1 LIPNLKFQISDGD
14 GMNIFRGI
22 KYAIVPALAALVILA
37 ICNARAVRAG
47 QDGKNSGAP
56 AGNATRGKQIF
67 YDHGCYECHG
77 REGQGSLVTGPR
89 LGPDPIP
96 YESFTSYIRK
106 PTGEM
111 PPFTSKVVP
120 DQDLADIY
128 AYLASRPHPP
138 APKTPPA
145 K

>member
-1 LIPNLKFQISDGD
+1 MK
-14 GMNIFRGI
+14 IFRGT
-22 KYAIVPALAALVILA
+22 KYAIVPAFAALVIFA
-37 ICNARAVRAG
+37 IAGARNVRAG
-47 QDGKNSGAP
+47 QDEKNSGTP

-77 REGQGSLVTGPR
+77 REGQGSIVTGPR

-96 YESFTSYIRK
+96 YESFTSYVRK

-111 PPFTSKVVP
+111 PPYTTKVVP

-138 APKTPPA
+138 ATKTSAA

>member
-1 LIPNLKFQISDGD
+1 MKN
-14 GMNIFRGI
+14 FRGT
-22 KYAIVPALAALVILA
+22 KYAIVPALATFVIFA
-37 ICNARAVRAG
+37 ICNTRGVRAG
-47 QDGKNSGAP
+47 QDEKTSGAP
-56 AGNATRGKQIF
+56 AGNATHGKQIF

-77 REGQGSLVTGPR
+77 REGQGSLVTGAR
-89 LGPDPIP
+89 LAPDPIP
-96 YESFTSYIRK
+96 YESFKSYVRK

-111 PPFTSKVVP
+111 PPYTSKVVP

-138 APKTPPA
+138 APKTTSA